1 MLTLEEIKPCNKVR
15 NLDHRNKITGIISI
29 KILMNKTHQNCFL
42 DSSCKLTVMMPEM
55 MPQVNFVKISF

>member
-42 DSSCKLTVMMPEM
+42 DSSCKFAKDNLTKTFLLEE
-55 MPQVNFVKISF
+55 NEYF